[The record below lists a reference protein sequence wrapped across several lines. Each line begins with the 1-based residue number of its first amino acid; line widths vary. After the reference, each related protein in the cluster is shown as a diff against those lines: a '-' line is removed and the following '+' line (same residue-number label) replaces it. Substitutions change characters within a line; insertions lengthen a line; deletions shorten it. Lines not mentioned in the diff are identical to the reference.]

1 MSDDLA
7 TFRNGIQ
14 RFRTGGI
21 AIAALPMVLGVALL
35 LAGDRVP
42 ALEMLV
48 VSVVLFFLILW
59 ATHCLE
65 DAITTLQANN
75 SNQKRE

>member
-1 MSDDLA
+1 MSDDIG

-21 AIAALPMVLGVALL
+21 AIAALPLVLGVALL
-35 LAGDRVP
+35 LSGDRVS

-59 ATHCLE
+59 ATHCATETVERLE
-65 DAITTLQANN
+65 AGRGR
-75 SNQKRE
+75 S

>member
-1 MSDDLA
+1 MSDDL
-7 TFRNGIQ
+7 TNFRNGIQ

-21 AIAALPMVLGVALL
+21 AIAALPLVLGVALL
-35 LAGDRVP
+35 LSGNRIP

-59 ATHCLE
+59 ATHCME
-65 DAITTLQANN
+65 DAITKLQA
-75 SNQKRE
+75 SQSGQKRD